1 LGEELSTGRK
11 NIGLLRN
18 VTKGLVFGSGQ
29 GPVAGRLAFQE
40 GLCSMELVS
49 WKKSFVT
56 IKRATS
62 TEYLMD
68 VSNWKCVAV
77 LKVIEK
83 SQLTKN
89 LIGTS

>member
-1 LGEELSTGRK
+1 
-11 NIGLLRN
+11 
-18 VTKGLVFGSGQ
+18 
-29 GPVAGRLAFQE
+29 VAGRLAFQE